1 MISICALAVKI
12 VFLFADREEPEEGG
26 GDVRVVVSG
35 PRAGDTAMWSP
46 GLAPDTGEKAGE
58 TEQGML
64 STGGNTAEEEESDIC
79 EDSGTL
85 TVLTEGARREA
96 GRPQGHQQTLTA
108 NQGFFAV
115 HINAVASKPETKE
128 LLEDLHLDLD
138 LGVILVPIF
147 RGVQLQLDG
156 GGGGWPHPQHV

>member
-1 MISICALAVKI
+1 MTFNRPLAVKI
-12 VFLFADREEPEEGG
+12 VFLFADREEAEEGG

-46 GLAPDTGEKAGE
+46 GLDPDTGELSEKLAGAGD

-64 STGGNTAEEEESDIC
+64 STGGNTAEESDIC

-96 GRPQGHQQTLTA
+96 GPGA
-108 NQGFFAV
+108 EEAPCSPG
-115 HINAVASKPETKE
+115 
-128 LLEDLHLDLD
+128 
-138 LGVILVPIF
+138 
-147 RGVQLQLDG
+147 
-156 GGGGWPHPQHV
+156 